1 MVAFNATELF
11 IWGVFFCILFVAYMT
26 SRPKKRIPTPLKLRQ
41 RHGEGK
47 PRAQVKELN
56 IIFSYNGHD
65 FEAFEALGLP
75 AGSSKESAKAAYEDS
90 LKKSDADT
98 HDFLRKAY
106 QSILQK

>member
-1 MVAFNATELF
+1 
-11 IWGVFFCILFVAYMT
+11 MT

-47 PRAQVKELN
+47 PRGQVKELN

-75 AGSSKESAKAAYEDS
+75 AGSSKESAKAAYEAS
-90 LKKSDADT
+90 VKKSDPDT